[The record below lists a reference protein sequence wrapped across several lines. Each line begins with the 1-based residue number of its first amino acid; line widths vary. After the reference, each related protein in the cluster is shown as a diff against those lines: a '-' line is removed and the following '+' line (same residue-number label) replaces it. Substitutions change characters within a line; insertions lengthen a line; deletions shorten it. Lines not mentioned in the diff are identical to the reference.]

1 MHQGLGRNAPRRPEV
16 RRAPPMLADWA
27 GKKSRKNSASG
38 SLLPWLVRTICVGRG
53 EMGARRPAA
62 SAAGPPSAQ
71 GTVAMA
77 KIQSEVIVGV
87 ISSLAAVAGLR
98 GVRNTQLSVIPTT
111 LPH

>member
-1 MHQGLGRNAPRRPEV
+1 
-16 RRAPPMLADWA
+16 MLADWA

-53 EMGARRPAA
+53 EMGARGPAA

-77 KIQSEVIVGV
+77 KIQSEVIVAIIAALV
-87 ISSLAAVAGLR
+87 AVAVWRLARNPQLAGLAIAMR
-98 GVRNTQLSVIPTT
+98 CAVAPGRSPRA
-111 LPH
+111 